1 MIQVLEFADKCLI
14 ITIINMLDDL
24 VKKVHKTD
32 GEIRAIKKKYQKEIL
47 KLKYSIQK

>member
-1 MIQVLEFADKCLI
+1 MIQILEFTDKCLI

-32 GEIRAIKKKYQKEIL
+32 GEIRAIKG
-47 KLKYSIQK
+47 

>member
-1 MIQVLEFADKCLI
+1 MLEFADSNLI

-32 GEIRAIKKKYQKEIL
+32 GKISRGMKT
-47 KLKYSIQK
+47 